1 MSRWKKQQDR
11 IINFELIAKV
21 VAGPARSPLFGLLS
35 LPLRVVSLL
44 SLASEAICLPFS
56 GEPFLLHWALDWM
69 F

>member
-1 MSRWKKQQDR
+1 MSRWKKQDR

-21 VAGPARSPLFGLLS
+21 VAGPARSLLFALLS
-35 LPLRVVSLL
+35 LPLLVAL
-44 SLASEAICLPFS
+44 SLVSEAICLPFS